1 MAETRSRRRAF
12 YDWTRF
18 AELAEVRAHYRTIA
32 EEARGV
38 LAELGPTVSSKLGS
52 TYALPL
58 VGEPEERHPVA
69 DLVFARARQLSP
81 TTSRLLTSV
90 PYVVAFAF
98 SYLPVGASIPLHEH
112 WNPFLVAALCL
123 QGGGASHILVGGE
136 RRDFSDGEFVVFDY
150 SLPHEAH
157 NQGDIDR
164 IVLLVTI
171 NPRLAP
177 KAAASPAGT
186 A

>member
-1 MAETRSRRRAF
+1 MLEPRSRRRAF

-18 AELAEVRAHYRTIA
+18 AALAEVRASYRTIA
-32 EEARGV
+32 EEARRV
-38 LAELGPTVSSKLGS
+38 LAELGPAVSQKLGS

-69 DLVFARARQLSP
+69 DKIFAQARALSP
-81 TTSRLLTSV
+81 VTSGLLNQV

-112 WNPFLVAALCL
+112 WNPYLVAALCL
-123 QGGGASHILVGGE
+123 QGGGSSHILVGGE
-136 RRDFSDGEFVVFDY
+136 RRDFQDGEFVVFDY
-150 SLPHEAH
+150 SLPHESH
-157 NQGDIDR
+157 NQGAIDR

-177 KAAASPAGT
+177 RPQAPPAGVP
-186 A
+186 